1 MVNAQVL
8 MGFEVFKGLDDEELA
23 KIAELAYVG
32 PLYGGQHI
40 FIEGKRATHLHLLRS
55 GKVDIVVWVREP
67 WNRNVTVHQVKA
79 GELFGWSAL
88 VVPHTY
94 TASAQCVEAGEQ
106 ICIGGSELQHLLDQY
121 PHMGHVVMRN
131 ISAEISERLTQ
142 SRQRLSTEWLDSGMP
157 SPTDSTAWGEPKRR

>member
-1 MVNAQVL
+1 
-8 MGFEVFKGLDDEELA
+8 MGFEVFKGLDDKELA

-32 PLYGGQHI
+32 PLCEGQRI

-55 GKVDIVVWVREP
+55 GQVDIVVWVREP
-67 WNRNVTVHQVKA
+67 WNRNVTVHQVKT

-106 ICIGGSELQHLLDQY
+106 ICIGGSELLHLLDQY
-121 PHMGHVVMRN
+121 PHMGYIVMRS
-131 ISAEISERLTQ
+131 ISAEISARLTQ
-142 SRQRLSTEWLDSGMP
+142 TRKRLSTEWLTSG
-157 SPTDSTAWGEPKRR
+157 SPTSSAAWGEPKRR